1 MAVISINIT
10 DAEGGVG
17 TDTAATYTVSISATG
32 STLAVDLGVTLDE
45 VGSGR
50 KWTGTLTQF
59 VTSSG
64 MWEASLTYAGESS
77 VQAQSSYPSTSSAI
91 ASNFTIAILNTAT
104 PPVKISNDANVT
116 LDVFE

>member
-1 MAVISINIT
+1 MAVASISIA
-10 DAEGGVG
+10 DASGEVG
-17 TDTAATYTVSISATG
+17 TNTASTYTINISATG
-32 STLAVDLGVTLDE
+32 TTLAVGLGVTLDE

-50 KWTGTLTQF
+50 SWAGTLTKF

-64 MWEASLTYAGESS
+64 TWEASLTYAGVSS

-91 ASNFTIAILNTAT
+91 ASNFTIAILNNAT